1 MSGHQHIFEDVTHT
15 HSTYSHESAARVYL
29 LSWEFV
35 FNLIFLPS
43 HLMLIFLK
51 DDAESGAMTML
62 GDQIRIN
69 LRLISNNVK
78 INLHTLA

>member
-43 HLMLIFLK
+43 NLMLVFLK
-51 DDAESGAMTML
+51 DAEFGAMTML
-62 GDQIRIN
+62 GDQIGIN
-69 LRLISNNVK
+69 PGLISNNVK
-78 INLHTLA
+78 IN